1 MHGLEKKI
9 NERKLYYTSRYVVI
23 IIKYCISM
31 INQKYI
37 INIMKKIWS
46 FFDSRLHF
54 TVRVYTNLY
63 NLTLPK
69 TNTYASKT
77 IDHQPYYCYVKII
90 MIKGTQN

>member
-37 INIMKKIWS
+37 INIMKKI
-46 FFDSRLHF
+46 
-54 TVRVYTNLY
+54 
-63 NLTLPK
+63 
-69 TNTYASKT
+69 
-77 IDHQPYYCYVKII
+77 
-90 MIKGTQN
+90 